1 MVVHGKEHVFHLQA
15 HGGVE
20 MKSKTIPELV
30 ARSADEH
37 KGNIALRM
45 RRGGRFFEIS
55 FEELK
60 QETED
65 MAAGLQAKG
74 VKPGARIAI
83 LSENRP
89 EWAIAYLATLRA
101 GCASVPLCP
110 QLKAHELKH
119 ILSVAGCEYLFAS
132 ASFAEVGA
140 EITDGLPSIK
150 GIISLDGDGPL
161 SSSDLAIE
169 GKDSGAHPGMPSED
183 DLAGLLFT
191 SGTTGMAKGVMLSHK
206 NIVSDVESLCEAL
219 EVTPLDNMISVLPL
233 YHTFEATC
241 GMLAPL
247 AMGAC
252 VTYARSF
259 KPREILKDI
268 QDTKGT
274 IILGVPLLYEM
285 VLAGI
290 YSGVKKARPL
300 ERGVFKTAWGL
311 SRGLEALHL
320 RPGKFLFKSFRK
332 KAGMSSLRL
341 MICGG
346 APLSHEY
353 AMGFK
358 RLGFTFLEG
367 YGLTEA
373 SPVLTVNRLGKEKI
387 GSVGQALPR
396 VEVKIYNPDDTG
408 VGEIIAR
415 GDNVMQGYFGAPQE
429 TEKVLRDGWLHTGDL
444 GRLDKDGYL
453 YITGRAKSLIVTKA
467 GKNVYPED
475 IEDELGKSRLLK
487 EVLVVGRT
495 DPETKR
501 EKIHAIVFPDY
512 EVLDAEA
519 AERGKPFTSEE
530 IELLV
535 GEEVKKCNTA
545 LPDYKK
551 IKEFEIRQEEFP
563 KTSMGKIKR
572 FLFQEK
578 ALKVT

>member
-1 MVVHGKEHVFHLQA
+1 MAVHRKEYVFHLQTS
-15 HGGVE
+15 GDVKME
-20 MKSKTIPELV
+20 FKTIPELV
-30 ARSADEH
+30 GRSAEEH
-37 KGNIALRM
+37 KGSTALRM
-45 RRGGRFFEIS
+45 RRGGRFFEVS
-55 FEELK
+55 FEQLK
-60 QETED
+60 EEMEQI
-65 MAAGLQAKG
+65 AAGLQARG
-74 VKPGARIAI
+74 VKPGGRIAI

-89 EWAIAYLATLRA
+89 EWAVAYLAILRA

-132 ASFAEVGA
+132 ASYLEVSA

-161 SSSDLAIE
+161 SSADLAIE
-169 GKDSGAHPGMPSED
+169 GKDSGAKPQMPAED

-206 NIVSDVESLCEAL
+206 NIISDVKSLCEAL
-219 EVTPLDNMISVLPL
+219 EVTPQDNMISVLPL

-247 AMGAC
+247 AKGAC

-268 QDTKGT
+268 QETKGT

-285 VLAGI
+285 VLDGI
-290 YSGVKKARPL
+290 FTGVKKARPL
-300 ERGVFKTAWGL
+300 QRGVFRTAWGL
-311 SRGLEALHL
+311 SKGLEAVNV
-320 RPGKFLFKSFRK
+320 RPGRLLFRSLRK
-332 KAGMSSLRL
+332 KAGINTLRL

-353 AMGFK
+353 ATGFK

-387 GSVGQALPR
+387 GSVGQALPG
-396 VEVKIYNPDDTG
+396 VEVKIYNPDETG
-408 VGEIIAR
+408 VGEIVAR
-415 GDNVMQGYFGAPQE
+415 GNNIMQGYFEAPQE

-444 GRLDKDGYL
+444 GRLDEDGYL

-475 IEDELGKSRLLK
+475 IEDELGKSTLLK

-501 EKIHAIVFPDY
+501 EKIHAIVFPNY
-512 EVLDAEA
+512 ELLDAQA
-519 AERGKPFTSEE
+519 GQRGKPFTSEE

-535 GEEVKKCNTA
+535 GEEVKKCNAA

-578 ALKVT
+578 ALKLT